1 MSPSAPTSSTTT
13 TSTPTSTSSPGRSLA
28 AGGRPSAARRTAV
41 AVSGVLACAVPA
53 VFTASIAGML
63 LTGVDT
69 DHRFHQ
75 LTGQGL
81 VLTALWLGGLVPLLR
96 AAWSGRRPSTAAGLL
111 HLAFVLVGA
120 LCAVA
125 APRGGAPA
133 LLGVIAVTG
142 ALVWLALPVRPRL
155 RVPAQLDPV
164 LAPVA
169 LLSAALFTPYAL
181 DQLAL
186 QNEAVGF
193 HADNPHY
200 FDMAWM
206 VLVLVALAVAAALLP
221 AARSLAVW
229 TAGGSMVTGLAG
241 LAFTSDTTWST
252 LALAL
257 GVTTAGL
264 TAARSRLAARR

>member
-1 MSPSAPTSSTTT
+1 MSSSTNTATAAST
-13 TSTPTSTSSPGRSLA
+13 TSIDPSPAPGA
-28 AGGRPSAARRTAV
+28 RPSAARRATV
-41 AVSGVLACAVPA
+41 AVTGVLACVVPV
-53 VFTASIAGML
+53 VFTVSITGML
-63 LTGVDT
+63 LTGVDS

-81 VLTALWLGGLVPLLR
+81 ILIALWLGGLVPLLR
-96 AAWSGRRPSTAAGLL
+96 AAWQGRRPSTAAGAL
-111 HLAFVLVGA
+111 HLAFVLIGA

-125 APRGGAPA
+125 APGGGAPA
-133 LLGVIAVTG
+133 LMGLIAVTG

-169 LLSAALFTPYAL
+169 LLSAALYTPYAL

-186 QNEAVGF
+186 QNAATGY
-193 HADNPHY
+193 HASNPHY

-206 VLVLVALAVAAALLP
+206 VVVLVALAGAAALLP
-221 AARSLAVW
+221 AARSLAFW
-229 TAGGSMVTGLAG
+229 TAGGSVVIGVAG
-241 LAFTSDTTWST
+241 LAFTSDSTWSS

-257 GVTTAGL
+257 GVGAGGL
-264 TAARSRLAARR
+264 IAARSRLAARR